1 MRERERESREIE
13 KMSDNGVKYVSP
25 HPPGNFHAIRDQPKL
40 DGNLL
45 GRAATSST
53 LMLGEIV
60 DAGTDAKWGKILDLL
75 DAKTKLHDGVESKD
89 VLVGAWIMIKNG
101 DTILLRPDES
111 SEKVEES
118 SPVAQKRPSDI
129 STPWATP
136 FHKKESVTEEEELD
150 ENAQESEDVV
160 VKSLNFE
167 EKSEEEVEEKEETP
181 TETTTTSTESNEEK
195 EEVVEK
201 VVETVVEKTE
211 KPENTT
217 ETMIK
222 TVQSNV
228 VGGIDEGSFTGSK
241 GYDLS
246 WMNDPDAFP
255 DGAVPSIPKATS
267 SKPTKKKKTK
277 KKGPPAGLLKRLE
290 RKTIPQK
297 KDESADETNKNTTT
311 MSKPEV
317 SKDVPSTTTPE
328 SVPTSAPKPQGT
340 SSHTKFHSQNFFKKS
355 VAVFL
360 QFFKILKIFENSD
373 FFKNTQR
380 LQQKLQISKF

>member
-1 MRERERESREIE
+1 M
-13 KMSDNGVKYVSP
+13 
-25 HPPGNFHAIRDQPKL
+25 
-40 DGNLL
+40 
-45 GRAATSST
+45 
-53 LMLGEIV
+53 

-75 DAKTKLHDGVESKD
+75 DAKTKLHDGVESED

-181 TETTTTSTESNEEK
+181 TETTTTSTESIEKK

-201 VVETVVEKTE
+201 VVETLVEKTE

-217 ETMIK
+217 ETADK
-222 TVQSNV
+222 RYRAAWWRNRR
-228 VGGIDEGSFTGSK
+228 GILYGSK

-255 DGAVPSIPKATS
+255 DGAFPSIPKATS

-277 KKGPPAGLLKRLE
+277 KKGPPAGLLKATRAK
-290 RKTIPQK
+290 RFPRRR
-297 KDESADETNKNTTT
+297 TNC
-311 MSKPEV
+311 
-317 SKDVPSTTTPE
+317 
-328 SVPTSAPKPQGT
+328 
-340 SSHTKFHSQNFFKKS
+340 
-355 VAVFL
+355 
-360 QFFKILKIFENSD
+360 
-373 FFKNTQR
+373 
-380 LQQKLQISKF
+380 